1 MYRANTFAEGA
12 LFHDGFLQE
21 QKRRRAFPVGD
32 AVSMI
37 TSQRVVSLRF
47 LLVALF
53 LIGGSGC
60 ADPALDANRSRARE
74 VLRRVASDTFADAST
89 RDLALVRHKPSG
101 LECVAPATGG
111 FSLEVFPPTAAHP
124 GVYCARSEGEVVS
137 SFVAVYYGA
146 TVDIDTAFSQALA
159 ASAGQAS
166 PQPWTGEPSTADKA
180 SPDGLP
186 HFRISRFQ
194 ANVNGAPSYLRIA
207 MAEAK
212 GWFLQQVVS
221 GPIAD
226 AEQVEGDAGVDWRR
240 ALAAFA
246 KNVPDTPS

>member
-1 MYRANTFAEGA
+1 M
-12 LFHDGFLQE
+12 
-21 QKRRRAFPVGD
+21 
-32 AVSMI
+32 
-37 TSQRVVSLRF
+37 VSLRF
-47 LLVALF
+47 LLAGLLVIF
-53 LIGGSGC
+53 VSSC
-60 ADPALDANRSRARE
+60 ANPELDANRSRARE
-74 VLRRVASDTFADAST
+74 VLRRVASDTFVDAST
-89 RDLALVRHKPSG
+89 RELALVRHKPSG
-101 LECVAPATGG
+101 LECVAPITGG
-111 FSLEVFPPTAAHP
+111 FSLEVFPPTATHP

-137 SFVAVYYGA
+137 SFVAVFYGA

-194 ANVNGAPSYLRIA
+194 GNVNGAPSYLRVA

-226 AEQVEGDAGVDWRR
+226 AEQIETDAGADWRR

-246 KNVPDTPS
+246 ENVPGTPS

>member
-1 MYRANTFAEGA
+1 M
-12 LFHDGFLQE
+12 
-21 QKRRRAFPVGD
+21 
-32 AVSMI
+32 
-37 TSQRVVSLRF
+37 VSLRF
-47 LLVALF
+47 LLAGLF
-53 LIGGSGC
+53 VIFVSSC
-60 ADPALDANRSRARE
+60 ANPELDANRSRARE
-74 VLRRVASDTFADAST
+74 VLRRVASDTFVDAST

-101 LECVAPATGG
+101 LECVAPVTGG
-111 FSLEVFPPTAAHP
+111 FSLEVFPPTATHP

-137 SFVAVYYGA
+137 SFVAVFYGA

-166 PQPWTGEPSTADKA
+166 PQPWTGEPSTADRA

-194 ANVNGAPSYLRIA
+194 GNVNGAPSYLRVA

-226 AEQVEGDAGVDWRR
+226 AVQIETDAGADWRR

-246 KNVPDTPS
+246 EHVPDPPP